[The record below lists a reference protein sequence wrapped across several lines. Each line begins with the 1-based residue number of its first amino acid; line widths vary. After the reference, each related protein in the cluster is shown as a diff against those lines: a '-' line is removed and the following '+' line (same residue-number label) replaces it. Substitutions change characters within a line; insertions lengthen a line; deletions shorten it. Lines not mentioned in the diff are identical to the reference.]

1 MGALLECWARAS
13 PGATQHLNRGEDAL
27 QRCVPQPLKGSEWS
41 EEIVGWLALDPGLEA
56 LASAFDG
63 AQQLGPAQQF
73 LTASPPTKQN
83 SGQISREMQSSHEHP
98 AQSETQGTEN
108 SHSLKPNGGKKDLQ

>member
-1 MGALLECWARAS
+1 M
-13 PGATQHLNRGEDAL
+13 
-27 QRCVPQPLKGSEWS
+27 
-41 EEIVGWLALDPGLEA
+41 GWLALDPELEA

-98 AQSETQGTEN
+98 AQSETQGSEN

>member
-1 MGALLECWARAS
+1 M
-13 PGATQHLNRGEDAL
+13 
-27 QRCVPQPLKGSEWS
+27 
-41 EEIVGWLALDPGLEA
+41 GWLALDPGLEA

-98 AQSETQGTEN
+98 AQSETQVTEN
-108 SHSLKPNGGKKDLQ
+108 SHSLKPNAGKKDLQ

>member
-1 MGALLECWARAS
+1 M
-13 PGATQHLNRGEDAL
+13 
-27 QRCVPQPLKGSEWS
+27 
-41 EEIVGWLALDPGLEA
+41 GWLALDPELEA

-98 AQSETQGTEN
+98 AQSETQGSEN
-108 SHSLKPNGGKKDLQ
+108 SHSLKPNGEKKRSSMNSLQFTKTASQPYSSLLLFSPT